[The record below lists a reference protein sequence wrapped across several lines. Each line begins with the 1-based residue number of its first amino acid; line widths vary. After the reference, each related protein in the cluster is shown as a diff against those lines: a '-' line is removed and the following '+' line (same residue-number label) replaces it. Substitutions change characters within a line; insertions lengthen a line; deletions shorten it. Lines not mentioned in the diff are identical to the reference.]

1 MTEGPARAAT
11 TPHLPWSLRDLSRLI
26 WFEIVS
32 VLAIIGCFI
41 GARHTQGYDHRLYW
55 IVGGIVA
62 LLIAGAGWVTWVL
75 IGSRALRDRQRA
87 FVAAAAPL
95 VASAEPA
102 PVVDGE
108 ARLVSGPGMTHYH
121 RADCVFA
128 QDRPVVVA
136 PTSTHVR
143 NGLTACKV
151 CAP

>member
-1 MTEGPARAAT
+1 MTEAPVGAAT

-32 VLAIIGCFI
+32 VLAIIGCFV
-41 GARHTQGYDHRLYW
+41 GARHTQGYNDRLYW

-62 LLIAGAGWVTWVL
+62 LLLAGAGWATWVL

-95 VASAEPA
+95 VASASAP
-102 PVVDGE
+102 PVVGGE
-108 ARLVSGPGMTHYH
+108 VVLVTGPGMTHYH
-121 RADCVFA
+121 RVDCVFV
-128 QDRPVVVA
+128 QGRPVGA
-136 PTSTHVR
+136 ASKAALVR
-143 NGLTACKV
+143 DGLTACKV